1 MVIGVSLD
9 RGCIMAS
16 WGSFGCGF
24 FVGLLVGEV
33 TLLFFLAVVRQGNA
47 VEGVKS
53 PPLAAEHETLAPTT
67 SDGVAHAH
75 SLT

>member
-16 WGSFGCGF
+16 WGSFAWGF
-24 FVGLLVGEV
+24 FAGLLVGEM
-33 TLLFFLAVVRQGNA
+33 TLGFFLALVRQGRG
-47 VEGVKS
+47 VEIVES
-53 PPLAAEHETLAPTT
+53 PPLATPTPAT
-67 SDGVAHAH
+67 SDSAAHAH